1 MKNPIYSGVVL
12 ASLIAMGF
20 VACGGSSDAGGG
32 DGGATSTGGNTSN
45 GGISNTGGTKST
57 AGASATGG
65 SKAVGGSSAT
75 GGAATGGVR
84 NTGGA
89 TTNGGANAT
98 GGVTSAGGA
107 NASGGVTSA
116 GGASATGGS
125 SGTSVI
131 EQSCSNVAA
140 LLASRTT
147 PLACAA
153 QYDVNTCVTTYTKL
167 ANATADG
174 VCGNGYMA
182 LLQCGET
189 QPADSWTCYVLNAV
203 IAGTAIN
210 INIPVP
216 PSTTNTDPCYTQ
228 FQSLFTTI
236 ITHAACQTALQ

>member
-1 MKNPIYSGVVL
+1 MRNSSYA
-12 ASLIAMGF
+12 ASLILGSCVVLGL

-32 DGGATSTGGNTSN
+32 AGGATATGGNTGN
-45 GGISNTGGTKST
+45 GGIGNTGGTKSS

-65 SKAVGGSSAT
+65 AKAVGGTSAAAGGAT
-75 GGAATGGVR
+75 GGTFGA
-84 NTGGA
+84 GGA

-98 GGVTSAGGA
+98 GGVTPAGGT
-107 NASGGVTSA
+107 NATGGATNG

-131 EQSCSNVAA
+131 QQSCSNVAA

-147 PLACAA
+147 PLDSAA
-153 QYDVNTCVTTYTKL
+153 QYDVATCVTTYTKL
-167 ANATADG
+167 ANANAT
-174 VCGNGYMA
+174 CGSGYLA

-189 QPADSWTCYVLNAV
+189 QPADSWTTFTLQGTF
-203 IAGTAIN
+203 AGTSIN

-216 PSTTNTDPCYTQ
+216 PSTTNTDACYSQ

-236 ITHAACQTALQ
+236 IMTPACQTAL

>member
-32 DGGATSTGGNTSN
+32 DGGATSTGG
-45 GGISNTGGTKST
+45 ISNTGGTKSA

-107 NASGGVTSA
+107 NASGGVTCA

-203 IAGTAIN
+203 IGTTAIN

-216 PSTTNTDPCYTQ
+216 PSSKNTDPCYSQ
-228 FQSLFTTI
+228 F
-236 ITHAACQTALQ
+236 TALFGLIVSKAECQNALN